1 MLNHGCFATPRLE
14 GGTKKGEKGC
24 FFLMEG
30 GGGTGWWVVT
40 TTKPQDA
47 ENFLKNCHK

>member
-1 MLNHGCFATPRLE
+1 MVVLQHQGLKAVQKKERKGVFFY
-14 GGTKKGEKGC
+14 GG
-24 FFLMEG
+24 G